1 MHTLEIAF
9 KAFKGCFWLTDD
21 AICTEVILLS
31 NFQFLFLVLLDKVGY
46 NDLVSIRDDDSN
58 SRNSDFSHY
67 DTEFTTCDDSIIY
80 DMNEKSSVTICD
92 RSREKTLHF
101 DKSRG

>member
-1 MHTLEIAF
+1 MLL
-9 KAFKGCFWLTDD
+9 KNVSDWWNLYGCCLIITIFN
-21 AICTEVILLS
+21 VYFSFLL
-31 NFQFLFLVLLDKVGY
+31 LILVLLDKVGY

-80 DMNEKSSVTICD
+80 DMKERSSVTICD
-92 RSREKTLHF
+92 RSRQKTLQF